1 MLPFDP
7 KTRQEMIRRALE
19 EKAPKTYQELERSGK
34 LQKFLVDHD
43 WAMMEDY
50 DPMSAAC
57 EAVDQED
64 PDDYLKQI
72 QAGYRAISQLDEQ
85 TLATWLDFS
94 DPPATDPPLGTD

>member
-7 KTRQEMIRRALE
+7 KTRQEMVRRALQ
-19 EKAPKTYQELERSGK
+19 EKAPQTYQELKDNGK
-34 LQKFLVDHD
+34 LQEFVVNHTL
-43 WAMMEDY
+43 AMMEEY
-50 DPMSAAC
+50 DPMSVAC

-64 PDDYLKQI
+64 PNDYLKQV

-94 DPPATDPPLGTD
+94 DPPAINPPLDTD